1 MTRVCCSFFLALFL
15 PVFAFA
21 AAVPSELTEA
31 LKTFRT
37 EGTKGWSFNQTTV
50 ASEKSTVEHYDP
62 SKPDFARWTLL
73 KKDGKDPTAD
83 ETRSYTEKFTR
94 RSRGD
99 TAPNVKDQLNLAT
112 CEIVSDGPERGI
124 YRFRL
129 KPGGSEDKS
138 AAFMA
143 ATFTLHKPTHTIETV
158 ELASLEPFSPV
169 FAVKVQEAKTVM
181 HYSLPTADRPTLL
194 QEITVRIRGRAMWFK
209 SLDEDM
215 SVTYTDYASAEKK

>member
-1 MTRVCCSFFLALFL
+1 MTRVCRCLLLALFL
-15 PVFAFA
+15 PAFA
-21 AAVPSELTEA
+21 VAAEVPPELTEA

-37 EGTKGWSFNQTTV
+37 EGTWGWGFTQTTV
-50 ASEKSTVEHYDP
+50 AGEKSTVEHYDP
-62 SKPDFARWTLL
+62 LKPDFARWTLL
-73 KKDGKDPTAD
+73 KKDGKEPTTE
-83 ETRSYTEKFTR
+83 ETKSYSEKFTR

-112 CEIVSDGPERGI
+112 CETVNDGPERGV

-129 KPGGSEDKS
+129 NPGGSEDKS

-143 ATFTLHKPTHTIETV
+143 ATFTLHKLTHTIETV
-158 ELASLEPFSPV
+158 ELASLGPFSPV

-181 HYSLPTADRPTLL
+181 HYSLPTLDRPTLL
-194 QEITVRIRGRAMWFK
+194 HEITVRIRGRAMWVR

-215 SVTYTDYASAEKK
+215 NVTFSDYAFAGKK